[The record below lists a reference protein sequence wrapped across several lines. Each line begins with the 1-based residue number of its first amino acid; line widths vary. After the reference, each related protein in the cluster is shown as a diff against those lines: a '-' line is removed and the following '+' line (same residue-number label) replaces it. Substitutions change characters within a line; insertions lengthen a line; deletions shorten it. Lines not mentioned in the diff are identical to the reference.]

1 MSEADKVFKKSY
13 KCPIC
18 DSNFKC
24 LTVKQ
29 GKARMVSS
37 DIDLKVNYRDIEPL
51 KYDIILCPVCGYAAL
66 ERYFDRVSAFQR
78 KNIIDKICQSFS
90 YVFEDKDEFTFD
102 DAIVRYKFAVL
113 TSQVKMS
120 KASEFGFLCLKMG
133 WLYRSYADSLDESMK
148 KKKAELKEQEKTYL
162 TNAFNYFET
171 ARAKEQSPICG
182 MDEITFDTLLA
193 SLCVELDKKDEAK
206 KSMSIILSNRNAT
219 KRVKDKIFDLKELLD
234 GQSGEEDE

>member
-148 KKKAELKEQEKTYL
+148 KKKTELKEQEKTYL

-206 KSMSIILSNRNAT
+206 KYMSIILSNRNAS

>member
-102 DAIVRYKFAVL
+102 DAVVRYKFAVL

-206 KSMSIILSNRNAT
+206 KYMSIILSNRNAT

>member
-66 ERYFDRVSAFQR
+66 ERYFITAPPKVN
-78 KNIIDKICQSFS
+78 KK
-90 YVFEDKDEFTFD
+90 V
-102 DAIVRYKFAVL
+102 AVL
-113 TSQVKMS
+113 IPPP
-120 KASEFGFLCLKMG
+120 
-133 WLYRSYADSLDESMK
+133 
-148 KKKAELKEQEKTYL
+148 KTL
-162 TNAFNYFET
+162 SN
-171 ARAKEQSPICG
+171 SPIP
-182 MDEITFDTLLA
+182 
-193 SLCVELDKKDEAK
+193 V
-206 KSMSIILSNRNAT
+206 
-219 KRVKDKIFDLKELLD
+219 
-234 GQSGEEDE
+234 